1 MLGSGV
7 SPGNSVVWLGVEK
20 GVCDA
25 QVAVRTQLRETLSV
39 LVELAD
45 AEVSY
50 AARPGAVVFANPGVK
65 ISEQE
70 QGSLS
75 LVISLFLISAP
86 NSA

>member
-39 LVELAD
+39 LVELATPK
-45 AEVSY
+45 Y
-50 AARPGAVVFANPGVK
+50 PMQRG
-65 ISEQE
+65 QE
-70 QGSLS
+70 LWSSPTRALKS
-75 LVISLFLISAP
+75 PSRSKVLFLWLFL
-86 NSA
+86 